1 MPAITH
7 AVKGQMDTDTIVTID
22 GPTGAGKS
30 TVGKLLAERIGYTYL
45 DTGAMYRVVALE
57 TKRSG
62 IDPESEEALADLCS
76 KIDISFKR
84 ESVMR
89 VYSSGRDVTEE
100 IRTPEISMLASR
112 VSAVACV
119 REALVRMQR
128 ACAREGKIV
137 ADGRD
142 AGTVIFPAARFK
154 FFLDAAPEVRSQRRY
169 KELIDKS
176 LKVDYSVV
184 HREMLQ
190 RDQDDSSR
198 AIAPLK
204 PAADAVII
212 NTTRMTIEDVVQE
225 MAQAIDAQRLQCH
238 K

>member
-1 MPAITH
+1 MCS
-7 AVKGQMDTDTIVTID
+7 AVKYNAQMNTDTIVTID

-62 IDPESEEALADLCS
+62 IDPEAETALADLCS
-76 KIDISFKR
+76 TLDISFKR
-84 ESVMR
+84 ESGMR

-112 VSAVACV
+112 VSAQACV

-128 ACAREGKIV
+128 ACARQGKIV

-169 KELIDKS
+169 KELIDKK
-176 LKVDYSVV
+176 LKVDYSDV
-184 HREMLQ
+184 HSELLQ

-198 AIAPLK
+198 AIAPLQ
-204 PAADAVII
+204 PAPDAIII

-225 MAQAIDAQRLQCH
+225 MVQAIDAQRLQCH

>member
-1 MPAITH
+1 
-7 AVKGQMDTDTIVTID
+7 MDNDTIVTID

-62 IDPESEEALADLCS
+62 IDPEAETALADLCRR
-76 KIDISFKR
+76 IDISFKR
-84 ESVMR
+84 ESGMR

-112 VSAVACV
+112 VSAKACV

-128 ACAREGKIV
+128 ACGRQGKIV

-154 FFLDAAPEVRSQRRY
+154 FFLDAAPDVRSQRRY
-169 KELIDKS
+169 KELIDKN
-176 LKVDYSVV
+176 LKVDYSDV

-198 AIAPLK
+198 SIAPLK

-225 MAQAIDAQRLQCH
+225 LVQAIDAQRLQCH

>member
-1 MPAITH
+1 MCS
-7 AVKGQMDTDTIVTID
+7 AVKYNAQMNMDTIVTID

-30 TVGKLLAERIGYTYL
+30 SVGKLLAERIGYTYL

-62 IDPESEEALADLCS
+62 IDPEAETALADLCS
-76 KIDISFKR
+76 RIDISFKR
-84 ESVMR
+84 ESGMR
-89 VYSSGRDVTEE
+89 VYSSGRDVTDE

-112 VSAVACV
+112 VSAKACV

-128 ACAREGKIV
+128 ACGRQGKIV

-142 AGTVIFPAARFK
+142 AGTVIFPAARYK
-154 FFLDAAPEVRSQRRY
+154 FFLDAAPDVRSQRRY
-169 KELIDKS
+169 KELIDKN
-176 LKVDYSVV
+176 LKVDYSDVY
-184 HREMLQ
+184 RDLLQ

-225 MAQAIDAQRLQCH
+225 LAQAIDAQRLQCH

>member
-1 MPAITH
+1 MNY
-7 AVKGQMDTDTIVTID
+7 DDIVTID

-30 TVGKLLAERIGYTYL
+30 TVGRLLAERIGYTYL
-45 DTGAMYRVVALE
+45 DTGAMYRVVAFE

-62 IDPESEEALADLCS
+62 IDPEDEPALAALCGR
-76 KIDISFKR
+76 IEIIFKR
-84 ESVMR
+84 ESGMR
-89 VYSSGRDVTEE
+89 VFSSGNDVTED

-112 VSAVACV
+112 VSAKACV
-119 REALVRMQR
+119 REELVRMQR
-128 ACAREGKIV
+128 ACGRQGKIV

-154 FFLDAAPEVRSQRRY
+154 FFLDAVPEARSQRRY
-169 KELIDKS
+169 KELIDKN
-176 LKVDYSVV
+176 LKVDYSDVY
-184 HREMLQ
+184 RELLQ

-212 NTTRMTIEDVVQE
+212 DTTRMTIEDVVQE
-225 MAQAIDAQRLQCH
+225 MIQAIDAQRLQCH

>member
-1 MPAITH
+1 
-7 AVKGQMDTDTIVTID
+7 MDTDTIVTID

-62 IDPESEEALADLCS
+62 IDPESEADLADLCR

-84 ESVMR
+84 ESGMR

-112 VSAVACV
+112 VSAIACV

-204 PAADAVII
+204 PAADAVVI
-212 NTTRMTIEDVVQE
+212 NTTRMTIEDVAQE

>member
-1 MPAITH
+1 ME
-7 AVKGQMDTDTIVTID
+7 KEDIVTID

-62 IDPESEEALADLCS
+62 IDPEDEPALAELCGR
-76 KIDISFKR
+76 IEITFKQ
-84 ESVMR
+84 ESGMR
-89 VYSSGRDVTEE
+89 VFSSDKDVTEE
-100 IRTPEISMLASR
+100 IRTPDISMLASR
-112 VSAVACV
+112 VSAKACV
-119 REALVRMQR
+119 REELVRMQR
-128 ACAREGKIV
+128 ACGRQGKIV

-154 FFLDAAPEVRSQRRY
+154 FFLDAAPEARSQRRY
-169 KELIDKS
+169 KELIDKN
-176 LKVDYSVV
+176 LKVDYSDVY
-184 HREMLQ
+184 RELLQ

-198 AIAPLK
+198 AIATLK

-212 NTTRMTIEDVVQE
+212 DTTRMTIEDVVQE
-225 MAQAIDAQRLQCH
+225 MIQVIDAQRLQCH
-238 K
+238 N

>member
-1 MPAITH
+1 
-7 AVKGQMDTDTIVTID
+7 MDKDTIVTID

-62 IDPESEEALADLCS
+62 IDPEAETALADLCS
-76 KIDISFKR
+76 RIDISFKR
-84 ESVMR
+84 ESGMR

-112 VSAVACV
+112 VSAKACV

-128 ACAREGKIV
+128 ACGRQGKIV

-154 FFLDAAPEVRSQRRY
+154 FFLDAAPDVRSQRRY
-169 KELIDKS
+169 KELIDKN
-176 LKVDYSVV
+176 LKVDYSDV

-198 AIAPLK
+198 SIAPLK

-225 MAQAIDAQRLQCH
+225 LVQAIDAQRLQCH

>member
-1 MPAITH
+1 
-7 AVKGQMDTDTIVTID
+7 MDRDTIVTID

-62 IDPESEEALADLCS
+62 IDPEAETALADLCS
-76 KIDISFKR
+76 RIDISFKR
-84 ESVMR
+84 ESGMR

-112 VSAVACV
+112 VSAKACV
-119 REALVRMQR
+119 REALVRMQQ
-128 ACAREGKIV
+128 ACGRQGKIV

-154 FFLDAAPEVRSQRRY
+154 FFLDAAPDVRSQRRY
-169 KELIDKS
+169 KELIDKN
-176 LKVDYSVV
+176 LKVDYSDV

-198 AIAPLK
+198 SIAPLK

-225 MAQAIDAQRLQCH
+225 LAQAIDAQRLQCH

>member
-1 MPAITH
+1 MN
-7 AVKGQMDTDTIVTID
+7 TDTIVTID

-57 TKRSG
+57 TKHSG
-62 IDPESEEALADLCS
+62 IDPEAETALADLCS
-76 KIDISFKR
+76 RIDISFKR
-84 ESVMR
+84 ESGMR

-112 VSAVACV
+112 VSAKACV

-128 ACAREGKIV
+128 ACGRQGKIV

-154 FFLDAAPEVRSQRRY
+154 FFLDAAPDVRSQRRY
-169 KELIDKS
+169 KELIDKN
-176 LKVDYSVV
+176 LKVDYSDV
-184 HREMLQ
+184 HRELLQ

-225 MAQAIDAQRLQCH
+225 LVQAIDAQRLQCH

>member
-1 MPAITH
+1 
-7 AVKGQMDTDTIVTID
+7 MDNDTIVTID

-62 IDPESEEALADLCS
+62 IDPEAETALADLCS
-76 KIDISFKR
+76 RIDISFKR
-84 ESVMR
+84 ESGMR

-112 VSAVACV
+112 VSAKACV

-128 ACAREGKIV
+128 ACGRQGKIV

-154 FFLDAAPEVRSQRRY
+154 FFLDAAPDVRSQRRY
-169 KELIDKS
+169 KELIDKN
-176 LKVDYSVV
+176 LKVDYSDI

-212 NTTRMTIEDVVQE
+212 DTTRMTIEDVVQE
-225 MAQAIDAQRLQCH
+225 LVQAIDAQRLQCH

>member
-1 MPAITH
+1 
-7 AVKGQMDTDTIVTID
+7 MDRDTIVTID

-62 IDPESEEALADLCS
+62 IDPEAETALADLCS
-76 KIDISFKR
+76 RIDISFKR
-84 ESVMR
+84 ESGMR

-112 VSAVACV
+112 VSAKACV

-128 ACAREGKIV
+128 ACGRQGKIV

-154 FFLDAAPEVRSQRRY
+154 FFLDAAPDVRSQRRY
-169 KELIDKS
+169 KELIDKN
-176 LKVDYSVV
+176 LKVDYSDV

-198 AIAPLK
+198 SIAPLK

-225 MAQAIDAQRLQCH
+225 LVQAIDAQRLQCH

>member
-1 MPAITH
+1 MN
-7 AVKGQMDTDTIVTID
+7 TDTIVTID

-30 TVGKLLAERIGYTYL
+30 SVGRLLAERIGYTYL

-57 TKRSG
+57 NKRSG
-62 IDPESEEALADLCS
+62 IDPEAETALADLCS
-76 KIDISFKR
+76 TIDISFKR
-84 ESVMR
+84 VSGMR
-89 VYSSGRDVTEE
+89 VYTSGRDVTEE
-100 IRTPEISMLASR
+100 IRAPEISMLASR
-112 VSAVACV
+112 VSAKACV

-128 ACAREGKIV
+128 ACGRQGKIV

-154 FFLDAAPEVRSQRRY
+154 FFLDAAPDVRSQRRY
-169 KELIDKS
+169 KELIDKN
-176 LKVDYSVV
+176 LKVDYSDV
-184 HREMLQ
+184 HKELLQ

-212 NTTRMTIEDVVQE
+212 DTTRMTIEDVVQE
-225 MAQAIDAQRLQCH
+225 LAQAIDVQRLQCH

>member
-1 MPAITH
+1 MN
-7 AVKGQMDTDTIVTID
+7 TDTIVTID

-62 IDPESEEALADLCS
+62 IDPESEAALADLCS

-84 ESVMR
+84 ESGMR

>member
-1 MPAITH
+1 
-7 AVKGQMDTDTIVTID
+7 MDNDTIVTID

-62 IDPESEEALADLCS
+62 IDPEAETALADLCS
-76 KIDISFKR
+76 RIDISFKR
-84 ESVMR
+84 ESGMR

-112 VSAVACV
+112 VSAKACV
-119 REALVRMQR
+119 REALVRMQQ
-128 ACAREGKIV
+128 ACGRQGKIV

-154 FFLDAAPEVRSQRRY
+154 FFLDAAPDVRSQRRY
-169 KELIDKS
+169 KELIDKN
-176 LKVDYSVV
+176 LKVDYSDV

-198 AIAPLK
+198 SIAPLK

-225 MAQAIDAQRLQCH
+225 LVQAIDAQRLQCH

>member
-1 MPAITH
+1 
-7 AVKGQMDTDTIVTID
+7 MDRDTIVTID

-62 IDPESEEALADLCS
+62 IDPEAETALADLCS
-76 KIDISFKR
+76 RIDISFKR
-84 ESVMR
+84 ESGMR

-112 VSAVACV
+112 VSAKACV
-119 REALVRMQR
+119 REALVRMQQ
-128 ACAREGKIV
+128 ACGRQGKIV

-154 FFLDAAPEVRSQRRY
+154 FFLDAAPDVRSQRRY
-169 KELIDKS
+169 KELIDKN
-176 LKVDYSVV
+176 LKVDYSDV

-198 AIAPLK
+198 SIAPLK

-225 MAQAIDAQRLQCH
+225 LVQAIDAQRLQCH

>member
-1 MPAITH
+1 
-7 AVKGQMDTDTIVTID
+7 MDRDTIVTID

-62 IDPESEEALADLCS
+62 IDPEAETALADLCRR
-76 KIDISFKR
+76 IDISFKR
-84 ESVMR
+84 ESGMR

-112 VSAVACV
+112 VSAKACV
-119 REALVRMQR
+119 REALVRMQQ
-128 ACAREGKIV
+128 ACGRQGKIV

-154 FFLDAAPEVRSQRRY
+154 FFLDAAPDVRSQRRY
-169 KELIDKS
+169 KELIDKN
-176 LKVDYSVV
+176 LKVDYSDV

-198 AIAPLK
+198 SIAPLK

-225 MAQAIDAQRLQCH
+225 LVQAIDAQRLQCH

>member
-1 MPAITH
+1 
-7 AVKGQMDTDTIVTID
+7 MDRDTIVTID

-62 IDPESEEALADLCS
+62 IDPEAETALADLCS
-76 KIDISFKR
+76 RIDISFKR
-84 ESVMR
+84 ESGMR

-112 VSAVACV
+112 VSAKACV

-128 ACAREGKIV
+128 ACGRQGKIV

-154 FFLDAAPEVRSQRRY
+154 FFLDAAPDVRSQRRY
-169 KELIDKS
+169 KELIDKN
-176 LKVDYSVV
+176 LKVDYSDV

-198 AIAPLK
+198 SIAPLK
-204 PAADAVII
+204 PAVDAVII

-225 MAQAIDAQRLQCH
+225 LVQAIDAQRLQCH

>member
-1 MPAITH
+1 MCS
-7 AVKGQMDTDTIVTID
+7 AVKYNAQMNTDTIVTID

-62 IDPESEEALADLCS
+62 IDPEAETALADLCS
-76 KIDISFKR
+76 RIDISFKR
-84 ESVMR
+84 ESGMR

-112 VSAVACV
+112 VSAKACV

-128 ACAREGKIV
+128 ACGRQGKIV

-154 FFLDAAPEVRSQRRY
+154 FFLDAAPDVRSQRRY
-169 KELIDKS
+169 KELIDKN
-176 LKVDYSVV
+176 LKVDYNDV

-198 AIAPLK
+198 SIAPLK

-225 MAQAIDAQRLQCH
+225 LVQAIDA
-238 K
+238 

>member
-1 MPAITH
+1 MN
-7 AVKGQMDTDTIVTID
+7 TDTIVTID

-62 IDPESEEALADLCS
+62 IDPEAETALADLCS
-76 KIDISFKR
+76 RIDISFKR
-84 ESVMR
+84 ESGMR

-112 VSAVACV
+112 VSAKACV
-119 REALVRMQR
+119 REALVRMQQ
-128 ACAREGKIV
+128 ACGRQGKIV

-154 FFLDAAPEVRSQRRY
+154 FFLDAAPDVRSQRRY
-169 KELIDKS
+169 KELIDKN
-176 LKVDYSVV
+176 LKVDYSDV

-198 AIAPLK
+198 SIAPLK

-225 MAQAIDAQRLQCH
+225 LVQAIDAQRLQCH

>member
-1 MPAITH
+1 MN
-7 AVKGQMDTDTIVTID
+7 TDTIVTID

-62 IDPESEEALADLCS
+62 IDPESEAALADLCS

-84 ESVMR
+84 ESGMR

-154 FFLDAAPEVRSQRRY
+154 FFLDATPEVRSQRRY

>member
-1 MPAITH
+1 
-7 AVKGQMDTDTIVTID
+7 
-22 GPTGAGKS
+22 
-30 TVGKLLAERIGYTYL
+30 
-45 DTGAMYRVVALE
+45 
-57 TKRSG
+57 
-62 IDPESEEALADLCS
+62 LCS
-76 KIDISFKR
+76 TIDISFKR
-84 ESVMR
+84 ESGMR

-112 VSAVACV
+112 VSAKACV

-128 ACAREGKIV
+128 ACGRQGKIV

-154 FFLDAAPEVRSQRRY
+154 FFLDAAPDVRSQRRY
-169 KELIDKS
+169 KELIDKN
-176 LKVDYSVV
+176 LKVDYSDV

-198 AIAPLK
+198 SIAPLK

-225 MAQAIDAQRLQCH
+225 LVQAIDAQRLQCH

>member
-1 MPAITH
+1 
-7 AVKGQMDTDTIVTID
+7 MDTDAIVTID

-30 TVGKLLAERIGYTYL
+30 TVGKLLADRIGYTYL

-62 IDPESEEALADLCS
+62 IDPESEAALADLCS

-84 ESVMR
+84 ESGMR

-112 VSAVACV
+112 VSAIACV

-169 KELIDKS
+169 KEHIDKS

-225 MAQAIDAQRLQCH
+225 MALAIDAQRLQCH

>member
-1 MPAITH
+1 MN
-7 AVKGQMDTDTIVTID
+7 KDTIVTID

-45 DTGAMYRVVALE
+45 DTGAMYRVVAFE
-57 TKRSG
+57 SKRSG
-62 IDPESEEALADLCS
+62 IDPEAETALADLCS

-84 ESVMR
+84 ESGMR
-89 VYSSGRDVTEE
+89 VYSSGKDVTEE